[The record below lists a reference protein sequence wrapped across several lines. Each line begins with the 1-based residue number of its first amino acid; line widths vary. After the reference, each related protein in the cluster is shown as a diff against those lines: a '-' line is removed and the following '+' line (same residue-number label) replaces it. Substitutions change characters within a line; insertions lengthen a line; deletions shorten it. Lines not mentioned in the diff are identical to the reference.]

1 MTNVE
6 LIMAEAPVAKV
17 RVPKEKRKR
26 DRDERKR
33 ERVKVQRAMNPRR
46 MR

>member
-1 MTNVE
+1 MTDVE

-26 DRDERKR
+26 
-33 ERVKVQRAMNPRR
+33 ERVKPQRAMNPRR

>member
-1 MTNVE
+1 MTDVE

-26 DRDERKR
+26 DRSERKR
-33 ERVKVQRAMNPRR
+33 EKVKVQRAMNPRR

>member
-1 MTNVE
+1 
-6 LIMAEAPVAKV
+6 
-17 RVPKEKRKR
+17 VPREKRKR
-26 DRDERKR
+26 DRSERKR